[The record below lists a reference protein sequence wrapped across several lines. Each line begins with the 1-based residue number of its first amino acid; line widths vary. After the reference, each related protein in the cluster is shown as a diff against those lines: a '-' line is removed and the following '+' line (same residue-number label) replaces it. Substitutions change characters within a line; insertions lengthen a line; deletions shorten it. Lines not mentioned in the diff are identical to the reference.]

1 MEVDAHKC
9 RFGSQWAY
17 RIRHEAVTTPSG
29 LQELK
34 FMQRNRSQRIMNG
47 LGAVLLLAPYALSQQ
62 AAPQTSTAPTVAGAP
77 AAPGRGGFGRGA
89 QPFDYEDS
97 DGWISLF
104 DGQTLNGWDGD
115 TRFWSVK
122 DGAIY
127 VEPTCEKPAGTIYLV
142 WQGGEPA
149 DFMLKFE
156 SKGTGNVN
164 GGVQFRS
171 YLTADTNVALK
182 YPGRGGGGIASPTGA
197 GRGGASARGAT
208 AVPVPAPAGT
218 PAAGRGAPP
227 AGRGPQCANPGAPP
241 SAAEKAKYDMAG
253 PQFDFDANNTYPGQ
267 YYEQSSTRGIAA
279 SPGSIVLADPGQRRL
294 LATVADKATRD
305 SWFKKEDYN
314 QFLLIA
320 KGNVI
325 TMFMNGHL
333 ISEFIDND
341 PAYFRSSGKI
351 GLEVEST
358 GAYYTR
364 NIFLKR
370 M

>member
-1 MEVDAHKC
+1 MRRKNI
-9 RFGSQWAY
+9 
-17 RIRHEAVTTPSG
+17 RIIANS
-29 LQELK
+29 
-34 FMQRNRSQRIMNG
+34 
-47 LGAVLLLAPYALSQQ
+47 LGALFLLAALASSQQ
-62 AAPQTSTAPTVAGAP
+62 TASQTGQPPAAGAQNATG
-77 AAPGRGGFGRGA
+77 AAGPQGAGRGGGGRGA
-89 QPFDYEDS
+89 QPFDYSEN

-127 VEPTCEKPAGTIYLV
+127 VEPTCEKPTGTIYLV
-142 WQGGEPA
+142 WKGGEPS

-171 YLTADTNVALK
+171 YMTADSNVALR
-182 YPGRGGGGIASPTGA
+182 YPGRGGGGALVGAAAARGGAGARGPAGPGAQA
-197 GRGGASARGAT
+197 GRGG
-208 AVPVPAPAGT
+208 
-218 PAAGRGAPP
+218 
-227 AGRGPQCANPGAPP
+227 GRGPLCANPGTPP
-241 SAAEKAKYDMAG
+241 SAAEKAKWDMAG
-253 PQFDFDANNTYPGQ
+253 PQFDFDANNRYPGQ
-267 YYEQSSTRGIAA
+267 YYEQASSRGIAA
-279 SPGSIVLADPGQRRL
+279 SPGAIVLAEPGQRRL
-294 LATVADKATRD
+294 LATVADKATLD
-305 SWFKKEDYN
+305 SWFKKDDYN
-314 QFLLIA
+314 QFLLVA
-320 KGNVI
+320 KGNVS

-333 ISEFIDND
+333 ISVFIDND
-341 PAYFRSSGKI
+341 PGYFRASGKI